1 MLRSN
6 TIISKHRLEYK
17 PIDDPSEA
25 FEDIFLHDTPVMVTQ
40 QETHAGCFS
49 PITEFFKYLMGFII

>member
-6 TIISKHRLEYK
+6 TIKTRHRIEYK
-17 PIDDPSEA
+17 PVIDPSDV

-40 QETHAGCFS
+40 QETHSGCFS